1 MKRKSSSSPFLSGI
15 RDGIPIALGYFAV
28 SFTLGIAAR
37 KAGLN
42 APLAGLM
49 SATMV
54 ASAGEFAALGVIEAA
69 APYLEM
75 ILTSLVINL
84 RYLLL
89 SCSLSQKFGPET
101 KFFHRF
107 FVGFFVTD
115 EIAGISFAR
124 EGHLEPAYVYG
135 AGAISVPAW
144 VAGTVLGVLVGA
156 ILPPFL
162 SSALGVALYG
172 MFLAIIIPPARKE
185 WFLAVLVAAS
195 MLCSLAFAYIPGVRA
210 LSSGMRIILITVLL
224 SALAA
229 IIKPRTEE
237 A

>member
-1 MKRKSSSSPFLSGI
+1 MNERKASSPFWEGV

-37 KAGLN
+37 KVGMN
-42 APLAGLM
+42 ALLSGVM

-54 ASAGEFAALGVIEAA
+54 ASAGEFAALTVIGAA

-75 ILTSLVINL
+75 VLTSLIINL

-101 KFFHRF
+101 PFYHRF

-124 EGHLEPAYVYG
+124 EGHLEPTYVYG

-144 VAGTVLGVLVGA
+144 VAGTVLGTLVGA
-156 ILPPFL
+156 ILPPSL

-185 WFLAVLVAAS
+185 KFLAALVAVS
-195 MLCSLAFAYIPGVRA
+195 MACSWGIGYLPLLKE
-210 LSSGMRIILITVLL
+210 LSSGMRIILITVVL
-224 SALAA
+224 SAAAA
-229 IIKPRTEE
+229 IIKPRKEVG
-237 A
+237 